1 MVLNGSICN
10 QQCDVSPL
18 YRFLEHVHQISH
30 CLPLLGGTLALTDA
44 TIHYSLIGDDFLF
57 SSHPDQNNHAKLY

>member
-18 YRFLEHVHQISH
+18 YRVLEHVHQISH
-30 CLPLLGGTLALTDA
+30 CLPLLGGTLAQTDA
-44 TIHYSLIGDDFLF
+44 TTHYSLIGDAFF
-57 SSHPDQNNHAKLY
+57 VFQPPRPK